1 MAARENQG
9 LQIALIIFV
18 MLTIVLIVATYMFF
32 SSSQAEKEKNKTLV
46 ADNSNKDKTARDA
59 VAESEALKNMIGATL
74 TEKADAILAKTKK
87 DMETHSQGIPE
98 ANQNYRALVEH
109 LATELGKY
117 KAGNSELTA
126 HAKELA
132 DKIKTNDDA
141 EKAEIA
147 KYTATITE
155 TAADLEKRRKE
166 FGQDRQGIVDQQ
178 TGLATKYAADRKARE
193 ELTKKASAEAA
204 ALTAENSKLSSLLQ
218 NKNDEEL
225 RKDKANEVADGKITW
240 VDQRARLV
248 WINVGSADG
257 LRRQTSFSVFSVDD
271 SVAVDPNHKGKI
283 GKGKIEVVR
292 LIDRHL
298 AEARI
303 VEDDLSDPVL
313 PGDQIF
319 SLTWEAGRAEHFA
332 LAGKMDIDHDG
343 ESDRQRIHELITLN
357 GGVIDEEISDDN
369 KKTGRMSINTK
380 YLVLGDPPTD
390 EGKIKY
396 YSDIRSEAQTLG
408 VKVIPV
414 SAFLDY
420 MGYKAEDRTV
430 NLGRNANPDDFKPRL
445 PDGRQRVLPGSATP
459 KDLRKSAPSTK
470 AS

>member
-18 MLTIVLIVATYMFF
+18 MLTIVLIVTTYLFF
-32 SSSQAEKEKNKTLV
+32 RSYQDEKEKNKTLV
-46 ADNSNKDKTARDA
+46 ADNGNKDKTARDA

-74 TEKADAILAKTKK
+74 TEKSDAISAKTKK
-87 DMETHSQGIPE
+87 DMETHGQGIPE
-98 ANQNYRALVEH
+98 GNQNYRALVEH
-109 LATELGKY
+109 LTTELGKY

-132 DKIKTNDDA
+132 DTLKTNDDA
-141 EKAEIA
+141 GKAEIA
-147 KYTATITE
+147 KYTAQLTE

-166 FGQDRQGIVDQQ
+166 FDQDRQGITEQQ
-178 TGLATKYAADRKARE
+178 TNQASRYAADRKAGE
-193 ELTKKASAEAA
+193 ELTKKSSEKAA
-204 ALTAENSKLSSLLQ
+204 ALTAENSKLNSLLQ

-225 RKDKANEVADGKITW
+225 RKHKANEVADGKITW
-240 VDQRARLV
+240 IDQRSRLV

-257 LRRQTSFSVFSVDD
+257 LRRQTSFSVVSADD
-271 SVAVDPNHKGKI
+271 SNPVDASL
-283 GKGKIEVVR
+283 KGKIEVVR

-303 VEDDLSDPVL
+303 VEDDLSDPL
-313 PGDQIF
+313 MPGDQIF
-319 SLTWEAGRAEHFA
+319 SPTWEAGRAEHFA

-343 ESDRQRIHELITLN
+343 ESDRQRIHELIMLN

-396 YSDIRSEAQTLG
+396 YSEISSEAQTLG
-408 VKVIPV
+408 VKRIPV
-414 SAFLDY
+414 NEFLDY

-459 KDLRKSAPSTK
+459 KDLRKPAASKK
-470 AS
+470 AT